1 MVFWKEPLGLWL
13 IIDIFVL
20 NGKYT
25 LNCDEGEGN
34 KDVSD
39 QIENEDM
46 LDGAY
51 DGTEKEEE
59 QKDTP
64 EEENGIEM
72 SENFDEKL
80 QAKMVQW
87 IQIICHLGEFTN
99 PE

>member
-1 MVFWKEPLGLWL
+1 MCEHGFLKEILGLRYFCPERNKNTEL
-13 IIDIFVL
+13 
-20 NGKYT
+20 
-25 LNCDEGEGN
+25 CQGEGN

-59 QKDTP
+59 QKDTA

-80 QAKMVQW
+80 QAKIIQW
-87 IQIICHLGEFTN
+87 TQNIF
-99 PE
+99 

>member
-1 MVFWKEPLGLWL
+1 
-13 IIDIFVL
+13 
-20 NGKYT
+20 
-25 LNCDEGEGN
+25 
-34 KDVSD
+34 
-39 QIENEDM
+39 M

-80 QAKMVQW
+80 QAKIIQW
-87 IQIICHLGEFTN
+87 TQKSKYTC
-99 PE
+99 

>member
-1 MVFWKEPLGLWL
+1 M
-13 IIDIFVL
+13 
-20 NGKYT
+20 
-25 LNCDEGEGN
+25 
-34 KDVSD
+34 SD

-59 QKDTP
+59 QKDTA

-80 QAKMVQW
+80 QAKIIQW
-87 IQIICHLGEFTN
+87 TQNIF
-99 PE
+99 

>member
-1 MVFWKEPLGLWL
+1 M
-13 IIDIFVL
+13 
-20 NGKYT
+20 
-25 LNCDEGEGN
+25 
-34 KDVSD
+34 SD

-80 QAKMVQW
+80 QAKIIQW
-87 IQIICHLGEFTN
+87 TQKSKYTC
-99 PE
+99 